1 MLEREQQTP
10 PTTFD
15 LVRFGLGPGE
25 EPNEQQRAFY
35 AYVARIVAGHTMRYV
50 GSAAAFHTIDT
61 ATALVETESIYEPL
75 YRALME
81 LPDRADIGILD
92 LSVSTRTVN
101 TELFLRPEALLHLAS
116 AVSAACGSEQW
127 AARTLVI
134 LLPTEQAEDIRLR
147 EQLDARLAS
156 GQIHLLSDGGTASW
170 PGTDEDDY
178 RSALARLQTASIDLF
193 ERKLITRL
201 GWFRPHGRQGE
212 RKVLRHYFDASRAQD
227 ELGHLLDEAI
237 GADRPDLIVYHE
249 SVSDWLAN
257 PLKGSCISAGSLPI
271 RSFSE
276 AMDTTPTEGPQPRS
290 VLLVV
295 PVVNTGVSLTER
307 VTTLHARLR
316 PERLRVLS
324 VLCVGGPQPRFGR
337 RRIEGNDG
345 TEHEV
350 AYFLSVEQRTESEA
364 ECRLAVVGETRR
376 YEERTN
382 TLTTAEFWDL
392 VRTCGVKPE
401 DDVPAPRRRGYAV
414 VPDVPQILEQYGNWL
429 ADKLWMF
436 VRRSTSTVGQDI
448 LLVCPEREQGS
459 RKLSNSLSL
468 RSGAQV
474 VRIPREDIERVV
486 KGTAPE
492 QVFDARAPWCQELDS
507 VATKEVVL
515 IDEFV
520 GSGDTIRAMER
531 IARAK
536 GLNVKAVCTLL
547 DFSPDA
553 AGQRHSLYG
562 WKPPA
567 SQTDLPAQ
575 RPDADGAAVRRP

>member
-1 MLEREQQTP
+1 MS

-35 AYVARIVAGHTMRYV
+35 ADVARIVAGHTMLYV

-61 ATALVETESIYEPL
+61 ATALIETGSVYRPL
-75 YRALME
+75 FQALME
-81 LPDRADIGILD
+81 LPGRADLGILD
-92 LSVSTRTVN
+92 LSVSTQTVN
-101 TELFLRPEALLHLAS
+101 SELFLRPEALLHLAS
-116 AVSAACGSEQW
+116 AVSAACGTERW
-127 AARTLVI
+127 ASRTLVI
-134 LLPTEQAEDIRLR
+134 LLPTEQAEDTKLR
-147 EQLDARLAS
+147 EKLHAQLTS
-156 GQIHLLSDGGTASW
+156 GQIHLLSDGGTSSW
-170 PGTDEDDY
+170 VDVDEDDY
-178 RSALARLQTASIDLF
+178 RNALARLRTAPIDLF

-201 GWFRPHGRQGE
+201 GWFRPHGLQGE

-227 ELGHLLDEAI
+227 ELGHLLDDVI
-237 GADRPDLIVYHE
+237 GADTAERPDLIIYHE

-257 PLKGSCISAGSLPI
+257 PLKGSCISAGSLPV

-276 AMDTTPTEGPQPRS
+276 AIVTAPTDGLEPQS

-307 VTTLHARLR
+307 VTTVTDKLRPCRLR
-316 PERLRVLS
+316 ILS
-324 VLCVGGPQPRFGR
+324 VLCVGGSQPRFGR

-345 TEHEV
+345 TEYDVE
-350 AYFLSVEQRTESEA
+350 YFLSVEQRTELET

-401 DDVPAPRRRGYAV
+401 DDVPVARRRGYRV

-448 LLVCPEREQGS
+448 LLVCPERERGS

-474 VRIPREDIERVV
+474 VRIPREAIEKVV
-486 KGTAPE
+486 DGTAPE
-492 QVFDARAPWCQELDS
+492 QIFDDADPWCQELDS

-520 GSGDTIRAMER
+520 GDGDTIEAMER

-547 DFSPDA
+547 DFAPDA

-562 WKPPA
+562 WRPPA
-567 SQTDLPAQ
+567 SRRELPVQ
-575 RPDADGAAVRRP
+575 RADPDAAAVRRL